1 MPKQLPK
8 EQKTLDFEASLTT
21 LDGLVNKLEAG
32 ELSLEESLSA
42 FEDGIN
48 LTRQC
53 QQHLSNAEQK
63 VSMLVGNDDALQLA
77 AFDSPESNWFLGR
90 QRLMPSFNEFNQQ
103 YREHVNLALMAR
115 FNDGGQS
122 EPRLL
127 EAMKYS
133 LLSGGKRVR
142 PLLVYASALA
152 VDPFTELSDSDA
164 CSV

>member
-53 QQHLSNAEQK
+53 QHHFSNAELK
-63 VSMLVGNDDALQLA
+63 VSMLVGNDDDLQLA
-77 AFDSPESNWFLGR
+77 DFVSTESN
-90 QRLMPSFNEFNQQ
+90 
-103 YREHVNLALMAR
+103 
-115 FNDGGQS
+115 
-122 EPRLL
+122 
-127 EAMKYS
+127 
-133 LLSGGKRVR
+133 
-142 PLLVYASALA
+142 
-152 VDPFTELSDSDA
+152 
-164 CSV
+164 

>member
-53 QQHLSNAEQK
+53 QQHLSNAELK
-63 VSMLVGNDDALQLA
+63 ASMLVGNDDDLQLA
-77 AFDSPESNWFLGR
+77 DFDSTESN
-90 QRLMPSFNEFNQQ
+90 
-103 YREHVNLALMAR
+103 
-115 FNDGGQS
+115 
-122 EPRLL
+122 
-127 EAMKYS
+127 
-133 LLSGGKRVR
+133 
-142 PLLVYASALA
+142 
-152 VDPFTELSDSDA
+152 
-164 CSV
+164 

>member
-63 VSMLVGNDDALQLA
+63 ISMLVGNDDALQLA
-77 AFDSPESNWFLGR
+77 AFDSPESN
-90 QRLMPSFNEFNQQ
+90 
-103 YREHVNLALMAR
+103 
-115 FNDGGQS
+115 
-122 EPRLL
+122 
-127 EAMKYS
+127 
-133 LLSGGKRVR
+133 
-142 PLLVYASALA
+142 
-152 VDPFTELSDSDA
+152 
-164 CSV
+164 